1 MVNHFKAKNGK
12 ELLSDYLDNKSNYK
26 SFKEKGQVIDTVK
39 IINDILSVISGTNKS
54 NKSGLFMAVQNESKI
69 SSSNKNRY
77 VWEVSTKDLYGVLKV
92 YFDNELKDLGITGA
106 NDFNQLSSDKLE
118 TILKNLFEG
127 DVRLMQ
133 AKVQSVSEEKTKD
146 V

>member
-1 MVNHFKAKNGK
+1 MPKT
-12 ELLSDYLDNKSNYK
+12 E
-26 SFKEKGQVIDTVK
+26 T
-39 IINDILSVISGTNKS
+39 TN
-54 NKSGLFMAVQNESKI
+54 
-69 SSSNKNRY
+69 
-77 VWEVSTKDLYGVLKV
+77 
-92 YFDNELKDLGITGA
+92 FDNELKDLGITGA

-146 V
+146 VQTESKEKTIS